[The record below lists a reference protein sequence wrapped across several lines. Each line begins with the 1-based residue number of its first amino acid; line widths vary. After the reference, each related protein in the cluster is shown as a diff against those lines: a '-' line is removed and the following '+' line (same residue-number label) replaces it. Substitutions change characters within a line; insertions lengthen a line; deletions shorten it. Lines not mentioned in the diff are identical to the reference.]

1 MLTKLALALALA
13 LTLFAAGEPAV
24 AQTPTRTNVT
34 GPAVSQIHAAI
45 PRLQASGR
53 AYPTPVQ
60 SVGPF
65 PFWFTVEP
73 NIAAAFL
80 GCSPDSHCDRWI
92 LFSVVEPLT
101 ETQMQMVS
109 ERFYVP
115 PSPCIAIFPG
125 VYEIRYT
132 RINEINPQAPSL
144 VMLTPNIDNNSS
156 SEMVAAQLG
165 AFRNCASVLRE
176 IVADVKASN

>member
-1 MLTKLALALALA
+1 MLTKLALA
-13 LTLFAAGEPAV
+13 LTLFAAAEPAV
-24 AQTPTRTNVT
+24 AQTSARTNAA
-34 GPAVSQIHAAI
+34 GPTVSQIHAAI
-45 PRLQASGR
+45 PQLQASGR

-73 NIAAAFL
+73 NIAAGFVD
-80 GCSPDSHCDRWI
+80 CSPDGRCDRWI
-92 LFSVVEPLT
+92 MFSVVEPLT
-101 ETQMQMVS
+101 ETQMQTVS

-125 VYEIRYT
+125 VYEIRYA

-156 SEMVAAQLG
+156 PEVIAAQLG

-176 IVADVKASN
+176 IVAAAKATS